1 MVQLIQVSSLETLSI
16 FQNVNWS
23 SSKSTDARIFQWGS
37 KTSFASTHLGHMN
50 RYFLKTLV
58 WGEGE
63 LWFESALN
71 YQPAHILEAS
81 A

>member
-1 MVQLIQVSSLETLSI
+1 
-16 FQNVNWS
+16 
-23 SSKSTDARIFQWGS
+23 
-37 KTSFASTHLGHMN
+37 MN

-71 YQPAHILEAS
+71 YQLAPTHILEAS
-81 A
+81 ARTSSIEALPVLLTGGPIPVR